1 MPMRTVKKTAL
12 AALLGTALLATPGM
26 AHAHGWGGWGPR
38 PFHYGHFYGPGP
50 FIGLGIAS
58 AVIGTAAVVDSIVRP
73 RVYVAAPPP
82 PYYPYYD
89 DAYRRGYDQGRRDGY
104 YDDGYRR

>member
-12 AALLGTALLATPGM
+12 ATLLGTALVATPAL
-26 AHAHGWGGWGPR
+26 AHAHGWGPR
-38 PFHYGHFYGPGP
+38 PYHYGHFYAPAP
-50 FIGLGIAS
+50 LIGLGIAS

-82 PYYPYYD
+82 PPSYPYYD

-104 YDDGYRR
+104 YDDGYPR

>member
-1 MPMRTVKKTAL
+1 MPMCTVKKTAL